1 MQPSWKTNTK
11 KREGKSWVYGG
22 YTVGIRWVYGG
33 MGWVYGVYGG
43 YTVGIRGI
51 RWVYGGYTGY
61 TVGIRWVYGGV
72 WCGYTVGIR
81 WVYGGY
87 TVITDISTVI
97 TGITYIQRLSPSHIT
112 FYGSKPKYNP
122 L

>member
-22 YTVGIRWVYGG
+22 YTVGIRGYG
-33 MGWVYGVYGG
+33 
-43 YTVGIRGI
+43 VGIRGI

-61 TVGIRWVYGGV
+61 TVGIRWVYGGYTGYT
-72 WCGYTVGIR
+72 GYTVGIR
-81 WVYGGY
+81 WCLVWVYGGY

>member
-1 MQPSWKTNTK
+1 M
-11 KREGKSWVYGG
+11 
-22 YTVGIRWVYGG
+22 GIRWVYGG

-51 RWVYGGYTGY
+51 RWVYGVYGGY
-61 TVGIRWVYGGV
+61 TVVFG
-72 WCGYTVGIR
+72 VGIR

>member
-1 MQPSWKTNTK
+1 MKCN
-11 KREGKSWVYGG
+11 RLGKLTQKNVKVSPG

-61 TVGIRWVYGGV
+61 T
-72 WCGYTVGIR
+72 GYTVGIR
-81 WVYGGY
+81 WCLVWVYGGY
-87 TVITDISTVI
+87 AVITDISTVI